1 MDEFELDRLTELQSV
16 IVVIN
21 ELNNLSDAIYDVRD
35 RESKGWEGPKTKA
48 YGEAISKLRALL
60 EEGGIDLP

>member
-1 MDEFELDRLTELQSV
+1 MDEIDRLCELESC

-35 RESKGWEGPKTKA
+35 RELKGWEGPKTKA

-60 EEGGIDLP
+60 KEGGIGLP